1 MIHDRTGLLPMQAST
16 MRTATVR
23 IPRIRASRMKRLSLG
38 ALLSCLVA
46 APAWSADCSASSP
59 AHVVPLI
66 ELYTAEGCSDCPP
79 ADAWLATMAKDR
91 SGDQAI
97 PLALH
102 VDYWNELGWLDP
114 FSDEAYTQRQDFRLK
129 LAKKKVRYT
138 PQVMVGEE
146 TGVDWRDPGEV
157 RRVLSRVRRQ
167 AAGVSL
173 GLDAE
178 RDGDTLDV
186 AISAVP
192 QQGRETGKTPDLLWL
207 ALYQDGLVS
216 EISDG
221 ENKGRTLR
229 HDRVARMLQGP
240 WGLGQ
245 APVDGKVKLSLPT
258 GIALDKLGL
267 VLFAESSA
275 DGAGLQALELPL
287 ASCGT

>member
-1 MIHDRTGLLPMQAST
+1 MAHDRTGLLPMRASMLQAST
-16 MRTATVR
+16 VRMARTRTS
-23 IPRIRASRMKRLSLG
+23 PMKRLSLG

-91 SGDQAI
+91 KGEQAI

-102 VDYWNELGWLDP
+102 VDYWNDLGWLDP
-114 FSDEAYTQRQDFRLK
+114 FSDKAYTQRQDFRVK

-138 PQVMVGEE
+138 PQVMVGKE
-146 TGVDWRDPGEV
+146 TGVDWRDSGEV
-157 RRVLSRVRRQ
+157 RRVLSRVRKQ

-173 GLDAE
+173 GLDVE
-178 RDGDTLDV
+178 RNGDTLDV

-192 QQGRETGKTPDLLWL
+192 QVGRETGKTPDLLWL

-216 EISDG
+216 DISDG
-221 ENKGRTLR
+221 ENKGRTLH
-229 HDRVARMLQGP
+229 HDRVARTLQGP
-240 WGLGQ
+240 WGLDQ
-245 APVDGKVKLSLPT
+245 APVDGKLELRLPA
-258 GIALDKLGL
+258 GAALDKLGL
-267 VLFAESSA
+267 VLFAESSTT
-275 DGAGLQALELPL
+275 GAGLQALELPL
-287 ASCGT
+287 ASCGG